1 MISFFLICCAV
12 PIRAGAADFF
22 NSASS
27 FKIAKAVKLGRGSA
41 YNSTTLQQINGSQSK
56 TSCTVTACSARQYF
70 NESSCSCSPCPSG
83 KTAGAKKRTIRPCQY
98 QTVPDRAGARN
109 ILLLNRHRETDAI
122 IRPARASP
130 ALKEKTAAVRHVTAQ
145 ITFQTDRAAANMTG
159 SVLPDNIWTI
169 LAAAV
174 CLVQTMLSATV
185 RKPGKKST
193 AVRTMT
199 IYAAARL
206 LSATWD
212 IICRPA
218 VSAKNV
224 MK

>member
-56 TSCTVTACSARQYF
+56 TSCTVTACSAGQYF

-109 ILLLNRHRETDAI
+109 ILLLNRRRETDAI

-174 CLVQTMLSATV
+174 CLVQTMLSATFANLERNQRLFV
-185 RKPGKKST
+185 R
-193 AVRTMT
+193 
-199 IYAAARL
+199 
-206 LSATWD
+206 
-212 IICRPA
+212 
-218 VSAKNV
+218 
-224 MK
+224 